1 MQEDSQKASPV
12 PPQAGKEAGKQPGQ
26 RFDPAVEDNSFVVP
40 GEDDSPLPAQRETSA
55 ITQLDPEQC
64 LYGVR
69 MQRMGQVLF
78 FPGQKEAASI
88 GDNVLVGLDKGQVL
102 GEVVC
107 INTTGEL
114 APAFELGEGDLLGC
128 ATAQDIATNTENRI
142 LAAEA
147 AAFCKTCIRQRT
159 LDMKLVDVDVLHDR
173 SKIIFFFTAPTRIDF
188 RDLVK
193 DLVRN
198 YRTRIELRQIGVRH
212 EAQMVGGIGSCGM
225 VCCCQRYLRK
235 FAPVTIK
242 MAKEQNLFLNPSKL
256 SGMCGR
262 LLCCLSF
269 EQGNYE
275 EFNRRSPKLGKRY
288 QVAEGVVRVTRS
300 NLFSRTVFAVTES
313 NTEVSYSL
321 EDWENMNPKRV
332 ETPPEGKKTDTVPAR
347 EPREARAPRE
357 PREGRDSKE
366 PREPRDFRSGGKR
379 RAEEGPRQRPEQGVD
394 ETAPHAA
401 QNKQG
406 EDMPKQPGAASQQ
419 ALHNDATPQHEAN
432 NSAEGQE

>member
-1 MQEDSQKASPV
+1 MQEDSQKAAPV
-12 PPQAGKEAGKQPGQ
+12 PVQHGKEAGKQPGQ

-40 GEDDSPLPAQRETSA
+40 GEDEASTPTPREASA
-55 ITQLDPEQC
+55 ITRLDAEQC

-88 GDNVLVGLDKGQVL
+88 GENVLVGVDKGQVL

-114 APAFELGEGDLLGC
+114 APAFELGEGELLSS

-300 NLFSRTVFAVTES
+300 NLFSRTVFAVTDT

-321 EDWENMNPKRV
+321 EDWEAMNPKRV
-332 ETPPEGKKTDTVPAR
+332 ETPPEGKKPDQAPAR

-357 PREGRDSKE
+357 PREGRDFKE
-366 PREPRDFRSGGKR
+366 PQEPRDFRQGGKR
-379 RAEEGPRQRPEQGVD
+379 RPEEAHRQRPGQG
-394 ETAPHAA
+394 EERPAPRHAA
-401 QNKQG
+401 
-406 EDMPKQPGAASQQ
+406 
-419 ALHNDATPQHEAN
+419 ND
-432 NSAEGQE
+432 SADIPE